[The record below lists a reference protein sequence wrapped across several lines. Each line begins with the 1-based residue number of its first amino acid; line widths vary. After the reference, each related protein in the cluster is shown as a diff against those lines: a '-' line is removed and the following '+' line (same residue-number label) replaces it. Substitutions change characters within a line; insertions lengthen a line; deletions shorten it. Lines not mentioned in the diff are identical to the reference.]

1 MAFVFHFV
9 DPGHADV
16 LENSQVVEI
25 VFREGHPEAGSLD
38 GGDMFGEALQFL
50 VVHKVH
56 FLVADRGEVEGLVHR
71 EGIGL
76 LPLAVFPIFAAL
88 GDLADVDLGI
98 KVGGQRMAVVAGVG
112 VHDVEVMD
120 LVKFVLKGVG
130 RKDRRYA
137 GVEAAAKESGQTGLL
152 EIVMHVPLPL
162 VAELRFFG
170 GLVVGGVD
178 VVGAGH

>member
-38 GGDMFGEALQFL
+38 GGDVFGDAFQFF
-50 VVHKVH
+50 VVHQVH
-56 FLVADRGEVEGLVHR
+56 FLVADGGEVKGLVHR

-76 LPLAVFPIFAAL
+76 FPLAVFPIFAAL
-88 GDLADVDLGI
+88 RDLANVDLGI
-98 KVGGQRMAVVAGVG
+98 KVGGEGMAVVAGVG
-112 VHDVEVMD
+112 VHDVEVVD
-120 LVKFVLKGVG
+120 LVKLVLKGVG
-130 RKDRRYA
+130 REDARDAR
-137 GVEAAAKESGQTGLL
+137 VEAAAKERGEAGIL
-152 EIVMHVPLPL
+152 EIIMHVPLPL